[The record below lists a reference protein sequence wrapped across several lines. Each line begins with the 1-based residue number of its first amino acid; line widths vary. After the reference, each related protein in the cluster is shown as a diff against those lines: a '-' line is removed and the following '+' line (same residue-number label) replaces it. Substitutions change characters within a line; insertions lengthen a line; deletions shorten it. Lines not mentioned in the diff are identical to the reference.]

1 MKRVLKNISVFFI
14 VFTILF
20 SYTFVKP
27 AEVQA
32 WALSTSTI
40 IVSSFLLILAGMI
53 FYNQEDLT
61 EAATE
66 FYNYASSECK
76 EYIDAVASALD
87 EAGEDYINFMVNSDY
102 LNEAI
107 DFYWDIIADNE
118 FLLNAVNNIC
128 GVNIVTSVPM
138 YTDISGNSM
147 PVLMNGGVPY
157 STISEMARHVTDEF
171 LIKKSMTIN
180 GYDFQLVNYNNQFR
194 WIWVDETGFHYANQS
209 GAVNAL
215 LWSKSKFYYYDDD
228 NNYVDSSLHYYFR
241 DIYNHEGLPI
251 NWGICLG
258 VAATMGIRTIIVAKF
273 ADGDYVIDYPYNTDA
288 HSDKSIDDY
297 FGGALAGGY
306 FDVVYGKSAG
316 SAVSSHTKTGADVLG
331 GSEKYFE
338 ASKSIDDVIGLSSSQ
353 VLGSE
358 YSDTFSVEA
367 DYSTAYSA
375 AASAVAT
382 YTGNYEG
389 NMKEMSIPAVIVQKF
404 PFCIPFDLANA
415 FGAMS
420 SSPELPDLS
429 VSVPFPGFSY
439 KWSIDFTWFDGLV
452 NLIRWFILVIFN
464 IGLILITRNI
474 IRG

>member
-32 WALSTSTI
+32 GALSTSTI

-76 EYIDAVASALD
+76 EYIDAAASALD

-128 GVNIVTSVPM
+128 GVNIVNSVPM
-138 YTDISGNSM
+138 YSDISGNSL
-147 PVLMNGGVPY
+147 PVIANAGECY
-157 STISEMARHVTDEF
+157 STMPELVRNLNDSY
-171 LIKKSMTIN
+171 LIKKNMVIN
-180 GYDFQLVNYNNQFR
+180 GINFQLVNYNNQFR
-194 WIWVDETGFHYANQS
+194 WIWIDEDGFHYANAN
-209 GAVNAL
+209 GYTNAL
-215 LWSKSKFYYYDDD
+215 LWERSKFYYYDDD
-228 NNYVDSSLHYYFR
+228 GNYVDSSLHYYF
-241 DIYNHEGLPI
+241 DNIFHHEGLPV
-251 NWGICLG
+251 NWGLCIACT
-258 VAATMGIRTIIVAKF
+258 VTWGIRTIIVAKY
-273 ADGDYVIDYPYNTDA
+273 ADGDYVIDSPYNSPAQSNKPIDEFFGG
-288 HSDKSIDDY
+288 SILADY
-297 FGGALAGGY
+297 FDIE
-306 FDVVYGKSAG
+306 FGKSLDGAI
-316 SAVSSHTKTGADVLG
+316 SNSKSGADVLG
-331 GSEKYFE
+331 GSEKSFE
-338 ASKSIDDVIGLSSSQ
+338 VSKSIDDVIGLSSSQ

-375 AASAVAT
+375 AASAAAT

-439 KWSIDFTWFDGLV
+439 EWSIDFTWFDGLV